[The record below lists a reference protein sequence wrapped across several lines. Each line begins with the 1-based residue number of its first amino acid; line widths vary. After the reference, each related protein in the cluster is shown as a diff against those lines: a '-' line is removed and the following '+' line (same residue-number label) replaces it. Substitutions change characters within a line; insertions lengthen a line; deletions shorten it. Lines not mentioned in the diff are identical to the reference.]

1 MSGYFEID
9 ASWPDAQSRADDVA
23 EISIRLGDDVLTRIA
38 DLAANTNRD
47 FVRASAVSLGLWFA
61 DNWWRLRCEPID
73 DANLPSVDW
82 RLRHELSAASGGTQW
97 PPMMIYSGGERV
109 TFAPSI
115 NRQPS
120 IGQLR
125 FLETRVR
132 TIQASQFEL
141 GVDDFFTLVLDNC
154 ANSNDAPVLGTLV
167 HQLKAERNE
176 PELAAWRRLEACLG
190 FDADEA
196 PADVIDH
203 FLKISDRLNER
214 DIEEAAI
221 AAQGAS
227 SPAVLDDAIAAS
239 EASELVLDFGITE
252 RVNLNQGDILYPSP
266 WQQAEAAASQVRDF
280 IGQGH
285 NPISDKAFASLL
297 LSRWEDIKAAS
308 DTARQLPY
316 AARLRT
322 TKSKQKV
329 ALQSVRDFDR
339 RFEISRLLG
348 DAIWTDESAFGPISS
363 AKSDRQKFQR
373 AFAQSLLCPL
383 RGVRDYV
390 DFQNPKPHQ
399 ITRCAEAYHVHPHV
413 VRNLLIYK
421 HILPLETLDQHLEV
435 A

>member
-1 MSGYFEID
+1 M
-9 ASWPDAQSRADDVA
+9 
-23 EISIRLGDDVLTRIA
+23 
-38 DLAANTNRD
+38 
-47 FVRASAVSLGLWFA
+47 
-61 DNWWRLRCEPID
+61 
-73 DANLPSVDW
+73 
-82 RLRHELSAASGGTQW
+82 
-97 PPMMIYSGGERV
+97 
-109 TFAPSI
+109 
-115 NRQPS
+115 
-120 IGQLR
+120 
-125 FLETRVR
+125 
-132 TIQASQFEL
+132 
-141 GVDDFFTLVLDNC
+141 
-154 ANSNDAPVLGTLV
+154 
-167 HQLKAERNE
+167 
-176 PELAAWRRLEACLG
+176 
-190 FDADEA
+190 
-196 PADVIDH
+196 
-203 FLKISDRLNER
+203 
-214 DIEEAAI
+214 
-221 AAQGAS
+221 
-227 SPAVLDDAIAAS
+227 
-239 EASELVLDFGITE
+239 
-252 RVNLNQGDILYPSP
+252 
-266 WQQAEAAASQVRDF
+266 RDF